1 MARFALVWIEIPKL
15 SSGFSV
21 RTTHPEVIRELVAVA
36 AQIVPGAKF
45 TNSWEGDSDTSH
57 GGSFRALNDKDRL
70 VAFELV
76 RYLCDQ
82 GWEPF
87 QAQLNPDVQGAV
99 YLRKTF

>member
-1 MARFALVWIEIPKL
+1 MARFALVWIKIPEVL
-15 SSGFSV
+15 SGVSV

-45 TNSWEGDSDTSH
+45 TNSGDWDSDTSH
-57 GGSFRALNDKDRL
+57 GGIFWALKDKDRL

-87 QAQLNPDVQGAV
+87 QAQLGSGHEGV
-99 YLRKTF
+99 YLRKAF

>member
-1 MARFALVWIEIPKL
+1 MARFALVWIKIPEVL
-15 SSGFSV
+15 SGVSV

-45 TNSWEGDSDTSH
+45 WDSDASH
-57 GGSFRALNDKDRL
+57 RVHFHVLKDKDRL

-87 QAQLNPDVQGAV
+87 QAQLGSGHEGV
-99 YLRKTF
+99 YLRKAF

>member
-1 MARFALVWIEIPKL
+1 MARFALVWIEIPKTPG
-15 SSGFSV
+15 GFNV
-21 RTTHPEVIRELVAVA
+21 ITTHPEVIRELAAVA

-45 TNSWEGDSDTSH
+45 RDSLASHWVHFHALKDEDT
-57 GGSFRALNDKDRL
+57 L

-87 QAQLNPDVQGAV
+87 EAQLEGHHVGGTV